1 MTDHRPAWVPSDVDM
16 ERPSAARMYD
26 YYLGGS
32 HNLPADQ
39 ELAEETIR
47 AWPDVRHLA
56 HANRAFLR
64 RAVTFL
70 AEAGVDQFLDLGSGI
85 PTRDS
90 AHQVAA
96 RVNPAARTMYVDV
109 DPVTVGHGRALLAQE
124 PLAGVVAADL
134 RSPEAVLGLPEVRGF
149 LDLGRPVAVLM
160 LAVLPFVAEA
170 DHPAEIVA
178 GYREGTAPGSYLAIS
193 HGTADYRP
201 AQIRKVE
208 DVYNQS
214 SNSIALRSRRRLQEL
229 LQGYELVAPG
239 LVDMIH
245 WRPDGDGRADPLG
258 GDVARYSMLAAV
270 GRRD

>member
-1 MTDHRPAWVPSDVDM
+1 MTGYRPAWVPSDVDM

-39 ELAEETIR
+39 EMAEATIR

-56 HANRAFLR
+56 YANRAFLR

-90 AHQVAA
+90 VHEVAT
-96 RVNPAARTMYVDV
+96 RIDPGARTVYVDSDAV
-109 DPVTVGHGRALLAQE
+109 AVSHARALLADVPGATAVQ
-124 PLAGVVAADL
+124 ADL
-134 RSPEAVLGLPEVRGF
+134 RDPEALLALPEVRGF
-149 LDLGRPVAVLM
+149 LDFGRPVGVLM

-170 DHPAEIVA
+170 DDPAEIV
-178 GYREGTAPGSYLAIS
+178 GRYRDATAPGSYLAIS
-193 HGTADYRP
+193 HGTGDYRP
-201 AQIRKVE
+201 AETRKVE
-208 DVYNQS
+208 DVYTQA
-214 SNSIALRSRRRLQEL
+214 SNSIALRSRRRLGEL
-229 LQGYELVAPG
+229 LAGYELVEPG
-239 LVDMIH
+239 LVDMIR
-245 WRPDGDGRADPLG
+245 WRPGDEPDPLG
-258 GDVARYSMLAAV
+258 GDVTRYSMLAAV